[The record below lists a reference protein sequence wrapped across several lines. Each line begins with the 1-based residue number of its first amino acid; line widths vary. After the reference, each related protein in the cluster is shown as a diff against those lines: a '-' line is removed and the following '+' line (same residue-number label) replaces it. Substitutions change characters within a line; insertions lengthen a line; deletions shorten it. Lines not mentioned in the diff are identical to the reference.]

1 MILTCHHCNHSWE
14 YKGNSK
20 YATCPKCH
28 YKVMVSKSV
37 SNVSEDVSNNISKSE
52 LKVSEKVS
60 NSELKPQNVSKYVS
74 GSELKVSNDIEER
87 LRNLEEQVREIQ
99 NSLKLNI
106 PIQRKPK
113 GILIR
118 CDKCGYEWYFTGLK
132 KIARCPECNARVKVN
147 ESIVK
152 DE

>member
-1 MILTCHHCNHSWE
+1 MLLTCHHCNHSWE

-37 SNVSEDVSNNISKSE
+37 SNNISESE

-60 NSELKPQNVSKYVS
+60 NSKLKPQNVSEY
-74 GSELKVSNDIEER
+74 VSNDIEER
-87 LRNLEEQVREIQ
+87 LRILEKQIREIQ
-99 NSLKLNI
+99 NSLTLNI

-152 DE
+152 E

>member
-1 MILTCHHCNHSWE
+1 MLLTCHHCNHSWE
-14 YKGNSK
+14 YKGKSK

-37 SNVSEDVSNNISKSE
+37 SNVSKSVSNNISESE

-60 NSELKPQNVSKYVS
+60 NSKLKPQNVSEY
-74 GSELKVSNDIEER
+74 VSNDIEER
-87 LRNLEEQVREIQ
+87 LRILEEQVREIQ

-152 DE
+152 EEND

>member
-1 MILTCHHCNHSWE
+1 MLLTCHHCNHSWE
-14 YKGNSK
+14 YKGKSK

-37 SNVSEDVSNNISKSE
+37 SNVSKSVSNNISESE

-60 NSELKPQNVSKYVS
+60 NSKLKPQNVSEY
-74 GSELKVSNDIEER
+74 VSNDIEER

-152 DE
+152 EEND

>member
-14 YKGNSK
+14 YKGKSK

-37 SNVSEDVSNNISKSE
+37 SNVNNQVSKSE

-60 NSELKPQNVSKYVS
+60 NSKLKPQNVSEY
-74 GSELKVSNDIEER
+74 VSNDIEER

>member
-1 MILTCHHCNHSWE
+1 MIITCHHCKHSWE

-37 SNVSEDVSNNISKSE
+37 SNNISKSE

-60 NSELKPQNVSKYVS
+60 SSKLKPENVSEYVS
-74 GSELKVSNDIEER
+74 SSELKVSNDIEER
-87 LRNLEEQVREIQ
+87 LKNLEEQIREIQ

-152 DE
+152 E

>member
-1 MILTCHHCNHSWE
+1 
-14 YKGNSK
+14 
-20 YATCPKCH
+20 
-28 YKVMVSKSV
+28 MVSKSV
-37 SNVSEDVSNNISKSE
+37 SNVSEDVSKSE

-60 NSELKPQNVSKYVS
+60 SSELKPQNVSEYVS
-74 GSELKVSNDIEER
+74 SSELKVSNDIEER
-87 LRNLEEQVREIQ
+87 LRNLEEQVREIN

-106 PIQRKPK
+106 PIHRKPK

>member
-1 MILTCHHCNHSWE
+1 MLLICHHCNHSWE

-37 SNVSEDVSNNISKSE
+37 SNNISESE

-60 NSELKPQNVSKYVS
+60 NSKLKPQNVSEY
-74 GSELKVSNDIEER
+74 VSNDIEER

-152 DE
+152 EEND

>member
-1 MILTCHHCNHSWE
+1 MLLTCHHCNHSWE

-60 NSELKPQNVSKYVS
+60 NSKLNHQNVSEYVS
-74 GSELKVSNDIEER
+74 KSELKVSNDIEER
-87 LRNLEEQVREIQ
+87 LRILEKQIREIQ
-99 NSLKLNI
+99 NSLTLNI

-152 DE
+152 E